1 MGRIVGLEIFD
12 DEVLTEPETADVKEI
27 TEKEPEPVTEKEP
40 EPVTEPAEVP
50 EEEEEPKKSG
60 KKK

>member
-12 DEVLTEPETADVKEI
+12 DEVLTEPAEVKE
-27 TEKEPEPVTEKEP
+27 VTEKEL

-50 EEEEEPKKSG
+50 EEEPKNGG

>member
-12 DEVLTEPETADVKEI
+12 DEVLPVTEPAEVKE
-27 TEKEPEPVTEKEP
+27 VTEKEL

-50 EEEEEPKKSG
+50 EEEPKKSG